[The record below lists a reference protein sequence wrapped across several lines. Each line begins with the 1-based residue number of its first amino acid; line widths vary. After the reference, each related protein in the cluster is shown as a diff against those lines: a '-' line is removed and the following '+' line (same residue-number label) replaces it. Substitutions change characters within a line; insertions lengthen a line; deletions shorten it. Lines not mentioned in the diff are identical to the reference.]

1 MDLDF
6 YNQLRVAVHKEWD
19 PIGVCAYSEE
29 MGEYDGYLPKLYEL
43 LKDGSS
49 EEEIFNYLWVIETE
63 VMGLLGDKEVT
74 KKFSNLLINLNKIQI
89 RMR

>member
-1 MDLDF
+1 MELKVDLDF

-19 PIGVCAYSEE
+19 PIGVCSYSEE

-49 EEEIFNYLWVIETE
+49 EEEVFNYLWSVETE
-63 VMGLLGDKEVT
+63 AMGLSGDKQIT
-74 KKFSNLLINLNKIQI
+74 RNFSKLLLKLDE
-89 RMR
+89 